1 MKKHITIFL
10 SILFACY
17 SVVSQTNEE
26 SKLTLRD
33 QALNVYLDCNFC
45 DIEYFKTNFTL
56 VNYVT
61 DRFDADVYI
70 LVTAMTTGSG
80 GIEYSMLLRGLRNF
94 KSLED
99 TLVFDL
105 DANATQDLHREAL
118 LRHASLGL
126 VPFLM
131 KTPFG
136 ERLNIV
142 YDDSE
147 MDEVVEDKWKNW
159 TFSIGGNAWFINQK
173 TIKSYGFMSDLYIG
187 KITPEIKF
195 ESSTMFSF
203 NESNYELYE
212 EDSLVY
218 SNFTSKRSFMN
229 SNLFVKSL
237 GNHFGLGGF
246 AGYQKSEYLNLNKQL
261 VFGPAVEYNIFDYA
275 DATRKQCRF
284 LYSITY
290 QYSEYLEMTIYDKLD
305 DHFFMQELQVIFS
318 YVDGWGE
325 INASMVGSTHLNDF
339 SRLAAGA
346 RTSAGLYL
354 GKGLSVNMLA
364 GFSYIQDQVG
374 LIKDA
379 ATAEDLLMG
388 QREMASDY
396 NYEFSIG
403 FTFRFGSTLN
413 NVVNPRFT
421 GR

>member
-1 MKKHITIFL
+1 MQRTILLFL
-10 SILFACY
+10 SILFAYY
-17 SVVSQTNEE
+17 SVISQTDEKPNL
-26 SKLTLRD
+26 SMRD

-70 LVTAMTTGSG
+70 LVTSMTTGSG
-80 GIEYSMLLRGLRNF
+80 GTEYSMILRGLRDF
-94 KSLED
+94 TSMED

-118 LRHASLGL
+118 LRYASLGL
-126 VPFLM
+126 VHFLM
-131 KTPFG
+131 KTPYS
-136 ERLNIV
+136 ERLDIV
-142 YDDSE
+142 YDDSG
-147 MDEVVEDKWKNW
+147 MDEVLEDKWKNW
-159 TFSIGGNAWFINQK
+159 TFSIGGDARFINQK
-173 TIKSYGFMSDLYIG
+173 TIKSYGFMSDLYVG

-195 ESSTMFSF
+195 ESSTMFYF
-203 NESNYELYE
+203 DESNFELYE

-218 SNFTSKRSFMN
+218 SNFTSQRSFIS

-237 GNHFGLGGF
+237 GNHFGLGGV
-246 AGYQKSEYLNLNKQL
+246 AEYQKSEYLNLKNQV

-284 LYSITY
+284 LYGITY
-290 QYSEYLEMTIYDKLD
+290 QYSEYLEMTIYDKLED
-305 DHFFMQELQVIFS
+305 NLFTQELKVLFT
-318 YVDGWGE
+318 YVDSWGE
-325 INASMVGSTHLNDF
+325 VNASMQGSTHLDDF
-339 SRLAAGA
+339 SRFAVGA
-346 RTSAGLYL
+346 RTSASLYL
-354 GKGLSVNMLA
+354 GKGLSFNMSA
-364 GFSYIQDQVG
+364 GFSYIQDQLG
-374 LIKDA
+374 LVKDA
-379 ATAEDLLMG
+379 ATPEDLLIG

-396 NYEFSIG
+396 NYDFSFG